1 MCGHLSLH
9 GVRSPADWNRSKQIW
24 HVIKSIIFS
33 CNFSVSSRNFSSW
46 FPNFWYWF
54 CNFAISS
61 LNFWFSFRNFALS
74 SFDFF
79 SSSRKFSFAMT
90 VKGHRTTA
98 WILYRSNPVY
108 TVHNILYDGRS
119 VFILWG
125 GAKLMFATAAVF
137 DGPYLVMDWP
147 YPTSHSFPAQDFQYR
162 RNPSEP
168 FFSRNQIHKL

>member
-108 TVHNILYDGRS
+108 TVYNTLCHIVYVTGVVSLYHEESKKWSKCSPLLNCSMVPNLWWIDDGLCR
-119 VFILWG
+119 I
-125 GAKLMFATAAVF
+125 
-137 DGPYLVMDWP
+137 
-147 YPTSHSFPAQDFQYR
+147 
-162 RNPSEP
+162 
-168 FFSRNQIHKL
+168 